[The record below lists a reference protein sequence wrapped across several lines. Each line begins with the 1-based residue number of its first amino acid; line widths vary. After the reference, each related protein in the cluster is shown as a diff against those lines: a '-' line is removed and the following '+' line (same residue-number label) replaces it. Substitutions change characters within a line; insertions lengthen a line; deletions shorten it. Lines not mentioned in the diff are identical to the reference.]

1 MSTSLRIGILS
12 DDFYPHSGGVSRS
25 IQQQIDNLVALGHQ
39 VTLFVPRWELEPPAN
54 CAWVGL
60 PQWRLPGTPSYLCS
74 LAATPAIAGRIV
86 AEHDLDVVHS
96 QNERGS
102 LYLGALVARAAGIPQ
117 VHTFH
122 SNYVGTHRTN
132 AGSAG
137 LNSLTYLPLTPRLL
151 ALAGGRPDVATRRPP
166 SAAAGE
172 DSHHARRDWR
182 NLARIAAGVD
192 AFTSPAGFM
201 IDCIVDAAPDLAG
214 RGHVVPSGIDPLFSA
229 ARRRRDPA
237 DPTVRIVTC
246 SRLGAEKRVDALV
259 RAFVELDRPDT
270 ELVIVGEGPAEP
282 TLRRLAA
289 PAGDRVRFRGRL
301 DAAEVAAEMA
311 DADLYVLAS
320 HHFDTQGMVLAEAA
334 AAGAPILYCDERLR
348 VGVSPANA
356 LLTGPA
362 PAELAAGLATLVDDP
377 QRRRE
382 MARASRELGG
392 RLTGE
397 AMARSYLSIYTAAI
411 DRVSGRSSTPDGV
424 STAPPRRRSRPRR
437 QPASRSRRAG

>member
-1 MSTSLRIGILS
+1 MTTGLRVGILS

-39 VTLFVPRWELEPPAN
+39 VTLFAPQWDFEPPAN
-54 CAWVGL
+54 CQWEAL

-74 LAATPAIAGRIV
+74 LAATPAIARRI
-86 AEHDLDVVHS
+86 AADHQLDVVHS

-102 LYLGALVARAAGIPQ
+102 LYLGALVAGAAGIPQ

-132 AGSAG
+132 AGSSG
-137 LNSLTYLPLTPRLL
+137 FNSLTYLPLAPRLL
-151 ALAGGRPDVATRRPP
+151 SLAGGRPDVPTRRPG
-166 SAAAGE
+166 SVAAGE
-172 DSHHARRDWR
+172 DSVHARRDWR

-201 IDCIVDAAPDLAG
+201 IECILDAAPQLAG
-214 RGHVVPSGIDPLFSA
+214 RGHVVPSGIDPLFAA

-246 SRLGAEKRVDALV
+246 SRLGSEKRVDALV
-259 RAFVELDRPDT
+259 RAFLELDRADT
-270 ELVIVGEGPAEP
+270 ELVIVGTGPAEP
-282 TLRRLAA
+282 ALRRLLQ
-289 PAGDRVRFRGRL
+289 PGSAGRVHFRGRL

-311 DADLYVLAS
+311 DADIYVLAS

-334 AAGAPILYCDERLR
+334 AAGAPILYCDERLQI
-348 VGVSPANA
+348 GVSEQNA

-362 PAELAAGLATLVDDP
+362 PSQLAAGLAAVADDP
-377 QRRRE
+377 DRRRR

-397 AMARSYLSIYTAAI
+397 TMAQAYLAIYRGAI
-411 DRVSGRSSTPDGV
+411 ERVSGRSSTPDGV
-424 STAPPRRRSRPRR
+424 STAPRRRRSR
-437 QPASRSRRAG
+437 